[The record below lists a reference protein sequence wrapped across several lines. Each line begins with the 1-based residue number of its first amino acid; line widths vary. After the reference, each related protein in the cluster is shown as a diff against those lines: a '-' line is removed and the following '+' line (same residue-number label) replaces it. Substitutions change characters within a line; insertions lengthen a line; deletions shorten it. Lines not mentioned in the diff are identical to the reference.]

1 MDGFFKFMASRN
13 GRIARIIAGVVL
25 VILGAVVLEGA
36 AGWIVAIIGLVPL
49 SAGLFDWCFFAPLF
63 GKPFLGPDLRK
74 NAE

>member
-1 MDGFFKFMASRN
+1 MDGFFKFTASRN

-25 VILGAVVLEGA
+25 VILGAVVLEGT

-63 GKPFLGPDLRK
+63 GKPFLGPGLRK